1 MSRKKQ
7 NMARIIKEQNVSI
20 VTRYMRKIPYGTK
33 TILARKTGLSTTTCG
48 TILDEMAARFEAKY
62 SGLEESSG
70 GRPAKMFVYNKEY
83 FHILCVF
90 PVIED
95 GRAVINY
102 AVANAVYQ
110 VVESGKVTDT
120 EVNFDSLCST
130 IARFMRKYG
139 NIRAVSIGIPG
150 TVHDSEILGCAIS
163 SLNIRN
169 LKEQVEKKFGIKA
182 VVENDMQ
189 SAAIGYF
196 SANKFNPTQ
205 PVTLL
210 KFSRNSH
217 PGSGSVCN
225 GNIIQGFS
233 GFAGDMV
240 QMEVA
245 DGTDFDRQLEAL
257 ENEDVFVRTASMRI
271 IALISVINPI
281 VIVLTGER
289 FDADNIE
296 RIKTMCAEYI
306 LSQHLPRFVYKEN
319 LTEDY
324 TAGLLYFAERI
335 L

>member
-7 NMARIIKEQNVSI
+7 YMARIIKEQNVTA
-20 VTRYMRKIPYGTK
+20 VTRCMRKLPYGTK

-48 TILDEMAARFEAKY
+48 TILEEMAARNEARFD
-62 SGLEESSG
+62 GLEESSG
-70 GRPAKMFVYNKEY
+70 GRPAKKYVYNNQF

-90 PVIED
+90 PVIEN
-95 GRAVINY
+95 GEAVINY
-102 AVANAVYQ
+102 AVANAVYH
-110 VVESGKVTDT
+110 VVEQGKREGLTVD
-120 EVNFDSLCST
+120 EKSINST
-130 IARFMRKYG
+130 IAELMRRYG

-150 TVHDSEILGCAIS
+150 TVHDSKILGCAIPT
-163 SLNIRN
+163 LNVRE
-169 LKEQVEKKFGIKA
+169 LKERIEEKFGIKA

-196 SANKFNPTQ
+196 SQNRLDASQ

-210 KFSRNSH
+210 KFSKNSH

-225 GNIIQGFS
+225 GSTIQGFS

-245 DGTDFDRQLEAL
+245 EGTPFEKQLEAL
-257 ENEDVFVRTASMRI
+257 QDEESFIRTAAMRI
-271 IALISVINPI
+271 IALVSVINPI

-289 FDADNIE
+289 FNRENIAE
-296 RIKTMCAEYI
+296 IKALCSEYI
-306 LSQHLPRFVYKEN
+306 LAQHLPQFVYKSD
-319 LTEDY
+319 LTADY
-324 TAGLLYFAERI
+324 TAGLLYFAEKI